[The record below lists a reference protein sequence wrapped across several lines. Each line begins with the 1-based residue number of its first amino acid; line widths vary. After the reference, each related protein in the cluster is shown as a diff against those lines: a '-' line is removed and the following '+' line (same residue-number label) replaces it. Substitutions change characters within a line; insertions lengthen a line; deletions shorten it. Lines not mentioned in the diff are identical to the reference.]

1 MGRWADGELCKDC
14 GELATSQSYPPPLVS
29 LRKLEMIK
37 TAFGKDRP
45 EIGHFFCQ
53 TSQRTHDPAASTYL
67 RYHGLS
73 HGCPLRSTPRAN
85 GRLMGRFPRPR
96 GEGNGPGA
104 DPPDDRHAHQRLDE
118 EGWP

>member
-1 MGRWADGELCKDC
+1 MVRECLIVVAIL
-14 GELATSQSYPPPLVS
+14 PPPLVS

-53 TSQRTHDPAASTYL
+53 TSQRRTIPLQALIYDIMGYLMAA
-67 RYHGLS
+67 LS
-73 HGCPLRSTPRAN
+73 APPRRAN